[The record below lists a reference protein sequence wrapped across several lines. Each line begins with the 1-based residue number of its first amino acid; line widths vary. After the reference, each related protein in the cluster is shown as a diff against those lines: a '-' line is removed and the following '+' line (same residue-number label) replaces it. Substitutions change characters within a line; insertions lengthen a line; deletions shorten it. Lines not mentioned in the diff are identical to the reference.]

1 MITTHK
7 VCVYVIGKASITRR
21 LSLNL
26 TILVVKFFG
35 GMVRSYL
42 STLTAWGGES
52 VPLVSVLFRPPFV
65 LLEFDPFF
73 LTSVCYIV
81 K

>member
-1 MITTHK
+1 MIQHTK
-7 VCVYVIGKASITRR
+7 CVFMSSGRLPITRR
-21 LSLNL
+21 LSLTL

-42 STLTAWGGES
+42 SMLTAWGGES
-52 VPLVSVLFRPPFV
+52 MPLVSVLFRPPLV

-73 LTSVCYIV
+73 LFPYVT
-81 K
+81 